1 MSCRSKA
8 NDANKQW
15 RTPLPAPGSPRPLV
29 GACPGPG
36 RTGAV
41 RGHARAVRGHGLRRQ
56 PGVPGRPAEPGH
68 RPSHRL
74 SAVHNFGL
82 GIQPPP
88 SPGPGLPRQSVFGP
102 GRRSHGRRVVPGRT
116 PVGQQ
121 PAGRSHSQHGLC
133 AQHHLV
139 VAGYHRRGLHP
150 QRPLRRPHS
159 LSHPLP
165 RHPAP
170 STQPIDALLPP
181 PSTLH
186 PPPSTPSSRPRLHL
200 RPGPDPSPHDAA
212 AGAGRRRLC
221 AVDRPRPAAPA
232 A

>member
-1 MSCRSKA
+1 MKQLRRACRWTSTKKSSDQDGPLVTDNLVRSLMGHTRRFVSSCRWEFCKSRECRYNAKA
-8 NDANKQW
+8 NEHYN
-15 RTPLPAPGSPRPLV
+15 TPHAFRPLV
-29 GACPGPG
+29 GACPEPG

-74 SAVHNFGL
+74 SAVHNSGL

-88 SPGPGLPRQSVFGP
+88 SPGPGLPGQSVFGP

-121 PAGRSHSQHGLC
+121 PAGRSHGQHGLC

-139 VAGYHRRGLHP
+139 VAGYHRRSLHP
-150 QRPLRRPHS
+150 
-159 LSHPLP
+159 
-165 RHPAP
+165 
-170 STQPIDALLPP
+170 
-181 PSTLH
+181 
-186 PPPSTPSSRPRLHL
+186 
-200 RPGPDPSPHDAA
+200 
-212 AGAGRRRLC
+212 
-221 AVDRPRPAAPA
+221 
-232 A
+232 